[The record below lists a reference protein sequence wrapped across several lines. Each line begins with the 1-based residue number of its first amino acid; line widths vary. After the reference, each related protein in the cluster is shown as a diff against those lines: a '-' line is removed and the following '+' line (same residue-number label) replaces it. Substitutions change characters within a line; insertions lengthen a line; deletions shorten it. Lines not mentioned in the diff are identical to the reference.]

1 MPPFVRFSIAAVL
14 AAVITVV
21 AGTFVD
27 IGAGEELAEPDP
39 TTTTTSTDTV
49 EVEAPWLEGGVRFRN
64 TVVTPVAF
72 VVDEGTAELEYELVG
87 LGPAFGDQ
95 DEFSDIPVR
104 PEVWELA
111 TKSGA
116 TFETAVHIDD
126 HFVRWEI
133 PDDIVAADVAEVRV
147 VGWRVATPVGSRV
160 VLPLVAGATE
170 TLHDG
175 TELTVGVI
183 LEQANATIVQIDSRV
198 PPDPWRG
205 GDLFGSVTVTE
216 PGWRIT
222 FRFGSEDDVQLIWDG
237 DDPPAEVELVQ
248 AGPEWLPITAETV
261 VFGGEAS

>member
-1 MPPFVRFSIAAVL
+1 MLAFVRFSIAA
-14 AAVITVV
+14 AVAVVVTVV

-27 IGAGEELAEPDP
+27 AGGGDELAEPEP
-39 TTTTTSTDTV
+39 TATTTSTVTV
-49 EVEAPWLEGGVRFRN
+49 EIEAPWGEGGVRFRN

-87 LGPAFGDQ
+87 LGPTFG
-95 DEFSDIPVR
+95 EEEELSDIPVR
-104 PEVWELA
+104 PEVWELV
-111 TKSGA
+111 TQSGA
-116 TFETAVHIDD
+116 TFETSIHIAD

-133 PDDIVAADVAEVRV
+133 PDNIVAADVAEVRV

-237 DDPPAEVELVQ
+237 DDPPTEVELIQ
-248 AGPEWLPITAETV
+248 AGPEWLPITSETIV
-261 VFGGEAS
+261 VRGEA